1 MAGVQMDLEEILYY
15 LRGNKVSKKWLFAGC
30 LIIIFIGIIL
40 LACTVI
46 LVAKYH
52 TQIYNGFMGII
63 NFIFGDSLESEIRSV
78 LKQITDNYLSNL
90 FKGE

>member
-1 MAGVQMDLEEILYY
+1 MDLEEIIYY
-15 LRGNKVSKKWLFAGC
+15 LRRNKVSKKWLFAGC
-30 LIIIFIGIIL
+30 FIIFIGIIL
-40 LACTVI
+40 LACTEI